1 MFQISFALA
10 LLSPFF
16 ITVATVFYL
25 TYNYC
30 PKLLCRCLKDKELI
44 KVEQIAARELVP
56 VELRE
61 KRPVKISLKEMMD
74 DHWYIK
80 DFDYE
85 YIFFEEQ

>member
-1 MFQISFALA
+1 MFE
-10 LLSPFF
+10 
-16 ITVATVFYL
+16 
-25 TYNYC
+25 
-30 PKLLCRCLKDKELI
+30 DKELI